1 MNRCVFCLFA
11 VLSLVMT
18 GCTSVSSPVP
28 PARSV
33 ALPEK
38 ASITS
43 ETVSRNTPL
52 AAGPGVLNTITVWT
66 IKQGPFGCNNPAP
79 GILPGQNCKT
89 ERYYTL
95 PSEITPDYILCKTE
109 TTVHKMD
116 AYTDSFFEFK
126 SGTGQGVFHWLTN
139 ATTYQFS
146 GGQEVLVTWVHRLI
160 PASSSGWAGPQLQCD
175 FKTTET
181 RKP

>member
-1 MNRCVFCLFA
+1 MKRCACWLFV
-11 VLSLVMT
+11 VLAFIMS
-18 GCTSVSSPVP
+18 GCASVAPQTP
-28 PARSV
+28 PSRSV
-33 ALPEK
+33 ALPGK

-43 ETVSRNTPL
+43 ETVSRMAPL

-66 IKQGPFGCNNPAP
+66 ITQGPFGCNNPAP
-79 GILPGQNCKT
+79 GITPGGNCKT

-95 PSEITPDYILCKTE
+95 PAEITPDYILCKTE

-116 AYTDSFFEFK
+116 RYTDSFFEFK
-126 SGTGQGVFHWLTN
+126 AGQGQGVFHWLTN

-146 GGQEVLVTWVHRLI
+146 GGQEVLITWVHRLI

-175 FKTTET
+175 FKVTET
-181 RKP
+181 KKP